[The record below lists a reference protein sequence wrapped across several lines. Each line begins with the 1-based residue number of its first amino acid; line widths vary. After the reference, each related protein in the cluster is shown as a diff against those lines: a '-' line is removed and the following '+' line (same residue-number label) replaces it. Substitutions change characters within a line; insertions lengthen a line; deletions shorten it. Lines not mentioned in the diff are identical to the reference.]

1 MINQILG
8 DNNFQYKPTELWAK
22 LPKGISW
29 REVASVA
36 VGPDQKVYVFNRG
49 DHPMIVFDKEGN
61 FLNSWGEDL
70 FVRPHGL
77 TLGLDNS
84 LFCIDDGDHTVRKCS
99 LDGDVLFTIGSPN
112 NPAEP
117 YSGNPFNRC
126 TDVAI
131 DPKTN
136 DIYVSDGYMN
146 AKIHVYSPE
155 GKYKFS
161 WGNPGVAPGEFNI
174 PHNIAIDKDSYVYVA
189 DRENHRVQI
198 FNSLGKFEGQWN
210 NIHRPCALYISR
222 DQEFYVGE
230 LGWGLPVNRANPNI
244 GPRISVLDVNG
255 HVLSRIGHLG
265 WGLQEGQFLAP
276 HGITLDIDKNIYLGE
291 VSWTN
296 LNSVNGEDPG
306 QVRSFQKLIK
316 V

>member
-1 MINQILG
+1 MTNKILG
-8 DNNFQYKPTELWAK
+8 DNNFQYKPVDSWAK
-22 LPKGISW
+22 LPKDVSW
-29 REVASVA
+29 REVASIA
-36 VGPDQKVYVFNRG
+36 IDSDNKVYVFNRG
-49 DHPMIVFDKEGN
+49 DHPMIVFDEEGN
-61 FLNSWGEDL
+61 FINSWGEGL

-99 LDGDVLFTIGSPN
+99 LEGDVLFTIGSAN
-112 NPAEP
+112 RPAEP

-131 DPKTN
+131 DPKTR
-136 DIYVSDGYMN
+136 DIYISDGYMN
-146 AKIHVYSPE
+146 AKIHVYSEE

-161 WGNPGVAPGEFNI
+161 WGSPGVEPGEFNI

-189 DRENHRVQI
+189 DRENHRIQI
-198 FNSLGKFEGQWN
+198 FNSLGVFEGQWN
-210 NIHRPCALYISR
+210 NIHRPCALYISK

-230 LGWGLPVNRANPNI
+230 LGWGLPVNRTHPNI
-244 GPRISVLDVNG
+244 GPRISVLDTNG
-255 HVLSRIGHLG
+255 KVLSRIGHLG
-265 WGLQEGQFLAP
+265 WGLEQGQFLAP
-276 HGITLDIDKNIYLGE
+276 HGITLDKNKNIYLGE

-296 LNSVNGEDPG
+296 LKSVNGKDPG
-306 QVRSFQKLIK
+306 EVRSFQKLIK

>member
-1 MINQILG
+1 LNNEILG
-8 DNNFQYKPTELWAK
+8 DNNFQYKPVESWAK
-22 LPKGISW
+22 LPKGFSW
-29 REVASVA
+29 KEVASVA
-36 VGPDQKVYVFNRG
+36 IDSDEKIYVFNRG
-49 DHPMIVFDKEGN
+49 AHPIIIFDKYGN
-61 FLNSWGEDL
+61 FLNSWGEGL

-77 TLGLDNS
+77 TLGPDNS
-84 LFCIDDGDHTVRKCS
+84 LFCIDDGDHTVRKCT

-136 DIYVSDGYMN
+136 DIYISDGYMN
-146 AKIHVYSPE
+146 AKIHVYSAE

-161 WGNPGVAPGEFNI
+161 WGTPGVAPGEFNI

-198 FNSLGKFEGQWN
+198 FNSSGEFEGQWN
-210 NIHRPCALYISR
+210 NIHRPCALYISS
-222 DQEFYVGE
+222 DQEFYIGE

-244 GPRISVLDVNG
+244 GPRISVLDSKGN
-255 HVLSRIGHLG
+255 VLSRIGHLG
-265 WGLQEGQFLAP
+265 WGLEKGQFLAP
-276 HGITLDIDKNIYLGE
+276 HGISLDKDKNIYLGE

-296 LNSVNGEDPG
+296 LNTVNGKDPG